1 VRYPEATFEEPSSY
15 PDVTV
20 VANTLLSSVFTNLLN
35 NAVQHNDTD
44 EPTVEVQATATDDA
58 LRVRIAD
65 DGPGIP
71 HGQKERIFGRGE
83 RGLDSGGSGLGLYL
97 VERLLEDFG
106 GSITVSDDEPRG
118 AVFEIELPVA
128 AASEHRTA
136 TVE

>member
-20 VANTLLSSVFTNLLN
+20 VGNTLLSSVFTNLLN

-44 EPTVEVQATATDDA
+44 DPTVEVEATATDEV

-71 HGQKERIFGRGE
+71 DRQKERIFGRGE

-106 GSITVSDDEPRG
+106 GSITVSDNEPRG
-118 AVFEIELPVA
+118 SVFEIELPVA
-128 AASEHRTA
+128 AASEHPTA